1 MGDQCIVYVDIFLSL
16 VLVTFTY
23 KTAFKISYQ
32 HFFESEGYERWII
45 FISPQMSLTLL
56 HKMQINQKS
65 LLVILYFHLE
75 WVLSVNLVH
84 IALEKKSKL
93 TSNYGDFIRAAV
105 LYHWHHK
112 WLFVI
117 AFGRIMSLW
126 RTITTT
132 FYHRMDWVELDLLT
146 KDVTFDPKC
155 HVCDYVILQQ
165 NLS

>member
-1 MGDQCIVYVDIFLSL
+1 
-16 VLVTFTY
+16 
-23 KTAFKISYQ
+23 
-32 HFFESEGYERWII
+32 
-45 FISPQMSLTLL
+45 MSLTLL

-75 WVLSVNLVH
+75 WVFSVNLVH

-155 HVCDYVILQQ
+155 YFCNYVIL
-165 NLS
+165 LSSFHKTFIVTVFCRNSTFFIIKNQRVSKNGRNH